1 MAAIATV
8 ATLVYLA
15 IQIRQ
20 NTDSVQTSSELSL
33 SHQMSDWAKEA
44 INNPN
49 IAKIWDTAASE
60 PLSLDD
66 DERILYLWFVF
77 QLFLIVE
84 GHYQLY
90 AKKRISERAWMAKAG
105 AALGLINNP
114 LVAAWWDLKIAPF
127 NPAFVDHINTLRS
140 TTGHDWEY
148 RNIRELIREHT

>member
-1 MAAIATV
+1 MNIQDLGSAGEVVAAVATV

-20 NTDSVQTSSELSL
+20 NTESVQTSSELSL

-49 IAKIWDTAASE
+49 IAAIWDTAASE

-77 QLFLIVE
+77 
-84 GHYQLY
+84 
-90 AKKRISERAWMAKAG
+90 
-105 AALGLINNP
+105 
-114 LVAAWWDLKIAPF
+114 
-127 NPAFVDHINTLRS
+127 
-140 TTGHDWEY
+140 
-148 RNIRELIREHT
+148 